1 MTGQK
6 LHMTGAN
13 FLQSIIPIL
22 NILTKFDNASL
33 FYKTLHILNQSS
45 HRQFKFSWKDILSN
59 VLNFNFV
66 LKTTLSK
73 IENN

>member
-6 LHMTGAN
+6 LRMTGAH

-22 NILTKFDNASL
+22 NILTKFENASL

-45 HRQFKFSWKDILSN
+45 HRLFKFSWKDILSN

>member
-6 LHMTGAN
+6 LHMIGAN

-22 NILTKFDNASL
+22 NILTKFENASL

-45 HRQFKFSWKDILSN
+45 HRLFKFSWKDILSN